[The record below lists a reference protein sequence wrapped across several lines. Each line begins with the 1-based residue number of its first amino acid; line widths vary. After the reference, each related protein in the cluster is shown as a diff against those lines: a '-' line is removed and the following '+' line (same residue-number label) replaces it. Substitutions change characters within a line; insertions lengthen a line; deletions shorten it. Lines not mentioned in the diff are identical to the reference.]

1 MFRQCQRY
9 MKKGLTCVP
18 IQIRYVRRLF
28 FFAAL
33 FFLLPASAQ
42 RITLTLATDTPDPQ
56 RTLDSISYR
65 KQHPDLRSV
74 NRELETVSEQL
85 TRAGFIE
92 NEIVSRTR
100 PTDSAMSIVF
110 RLGPRT
116 KELLIYIGASERE
129 TIRDILPLT
138 EKETVPFAE
147 SENRLTQWLAAF
159 ERNGYPLARL
169 QLRHFRREGSALAAD
184 LWIDRGDRRSVN
196 AIVVNGY
203 DQFPAGHKA
212 SVERTFRNKPLTRDN
227 LAALKTEFDKFR
239 FVTQTRYPEI
249 LFAKDTTKVYVYVE
263 KAKANR
269 FEGFLG
275 FSNDEDRNVR
285 FNGYL
290 DLQLTNLLNSGEEFA
305 LYWKSDGNQQRTFN
319 ASLELPYIFRSRLG
333 LRMSLNI
340 FRQDSTFQTT
350 KTSLEAG
357 YLFRHNL
364 RGYLGYQ
371 SAESSDIQNQNT
383 NTLSDFNNRFLT
395 ASFEFLDLRTSDFLF
410 PERSRVQLK
419 AGTGSR
425 EAKTATEGQ
434 YFITLDAF
442 HSFYL
447 NEKNSL
453 FIRTQDYFLQSGS
466 YILNE
471 LYRFG
476 GINSI
481 RGFNENSLQGQL
493 FTSILSEYR
502 YIVGSSLYLHS
513 VLDYGYYRDE
523 TSGNNGKLLGIG
535 LGAGILTRNGLLRI
549 TYANGTA
556 NGQQIRLSNSI
567 VHISFKTIF

>member
-1 MFRQCQRY
+1 M
-9 MKKGLTCVP
+9 
-18 IQIRYVRRLF
+18 RRLL

-42 RITLTLATDTPDPQ
+42 RITLTLASDTPDPQ

-100 PTDSAMSIVF
+100 PTDSAITAVF
-110 RLGPRT
+110 RMGPRT

-129 TIRDILPLT
+129 TLRDILSLS
-138 EKETVPFAE
+138 EKETVPFTE

-159 ERNGYPLARL
+159 ERSGYPLARL
-169 QLRHFRREGSALAAD
+169 QLRRFRREGSALAAD
-184 LWIDRGDRRSVN
+184 LWVDRGDRRSVN

-212 SVERTFRNKPLTRDN
+212 GVERSFRNKPLTRDN

-249 LFAKDTTKVYVYVE
+249 LFTKDTTKVYVYVE

-275 FSNDEDRNVR
+275 FSNDEERNVR

-333 LRMSLNI
+333 LRMALNI

-383 NTLSDFNNRFLT
+383 STLSDFNNRFLT

-410 PERSRVQLK
+410 PEQTRVQLK

-453 FIRTQDYFLQSGS
+453 FIRTQDYFLQSGN

-481 RGFNENSLQGQL
+481 RGFNENSLQGQI

-502 YIVGSSLYLHS
+502 YTVGSSLYLHS

>member
-1 MFRQCQRY
+1 M
-9 MKKGLTCVP
+9 
-18 IQIRYVRRLF
+18 RRLF

-33 FFLLPASAQ
+33 FLMLPASAQ
-42 RITLTLATDTPDPQ
+42 RITLTLATDTPDEQ

-92 NEIVSRTR
+92 NEIASRTR
-100 PTDSAMSIVF
+100 PTDSAVSAVF

-116 KELLIYIGASERE
+116 KALIIYIGAAERE
-129 TIRDILPLT
+129 TLRDILPLIA
-138 EKETVPFAE
+138 KETVPFAE

-169 QLRHFRREGSALAAD
+169 QLRDFRREGSALAAD

-212 SVERTFRNKPLTRDN
+212 SVERTFRDRPLTRDN

-275 FSNDEDRNVR
+275 FSNDEERNVR

-383 NTLSDFNNRFLT
+383 STLSDFNNRFLT

-410 PERSRVQLK
+410 PERTRVQLK

-425 EAKTATEGQ
+425 ASKTATEGQ
-434 YFITLDAF
+434 YFVTLDAF

-453 FIRTQDYFLQSGS
+453 FIRTQDYFLQSGN

-502 YIVGSSLYLHS
+502 YTVGSSLYLHS

>member
-1 MFRQCQRY
+1 
-9 MKKGLTCVP
+9 MKTE
-18 IQIRYVRRLF
+18 
-28 FFAAL
+28 A
-33 FFLLPASAQ
+33 PADQ
-42 RITLTLATDTPDPQ
+42 RII
-56 RTLDSISYR
+56 DSLSYV
-65 KQHPDLRSV
+65 KLHPDLKSAT
-74 NRELETVSEQL
+74 REVETLSERL
-85 TRAGFIE
+85 TRIGFIE
-92 NEIVSRTR
+92 NEIRERRR
-100 PTDSAMSIVF
+100 PTDSIMNVIF
-110 RLGPRT
+110 HLGKRA
-116 KELLIYIGASERE
+116 EAIHIYIGENERK
-129 TIRDILPLT
+129 TAGPILQLPA
-138 EKETVPFAE
+138 KEIVPFTDAE
-147 SENRLTQWLAAF
+147 NKLTQWLTAF
-159 ERNGYPLARL
+159 ERGGYPLARL
-169 QLRHFRREGSALAAD
+169 QLRNFRPEGSALAAD
-184 LWIDRGDRRSVN
+184 LWIEMGDRRTVN
-196 AIVVNGY
+196 AIVINGY

-212 SVERTFRNKPLTRDN
+212 SVERTFKNKSLTRDN

-249 LFAKDTTKVYVYVE
+249 LFAKDTTKIYVYVE

-275 FSNDEDRNVR
+275 FSNDEEQNVR
-285 FNGYL
+285 LNGYL
-290 DLQLTNLLNSGEEFA
+290 DLQLTNLLNSGEEFS

-319 ASLELPYIFRSRLG
+319 AALELPYIFRSRLG
-333 LRMSLNI
+333 LRMALNI

-350 KTSLEAG
+350 RTSLEAG

-383 NTLSDFNNRFLT
+383 STLSDFNNRFMT
-395 ASFEFLDLRTSDFLF
+395 ASFEFVDLRTSDYLF
-410 PERSRVQLK
+410 PERSRVQFK
-419 AGTGSR
+419 AGIGSR
-425 EAKTATEGQ
+425 DSKTQKEGQ
-434 YFITLDAF
+434 YFAALDAF

-447 NEKNSL
+447 NEKNSIFL
-453 FIRTQDYFLQSGS
+453 RTQDYYLQSNS
-466 YILNE
+466 YIVNE

-493 FTSILSEYR
+493 LTSLLTEYR
-502 YIVGSSLYLHS
+502 YTVGSSLYVHT
-513 VLDYGYYRDE
+513 VLDYGYYTDE
-523 TSGNNGKLLGIG
+523 TSGNNGKLLGLG